1 MLAAVCACYVLYG
14 YMFSAWFVFMGN
26 ISGVLLALWYTLV
39 AYKFA
44 EEAVQDRIAYLLLG
58 VIALLIVVGVV
69 DMAAALEQG
78 ASRILW

>member
-14 YMFSAWFVFMGN
+14 YMFTSWFVFTGN
-26 ISGVLLALWYTLV
+26 ISGVLLATWYTLV

-44 EEAVQDRIAYLLLG
+44 PEGVQDRVAYLLLG
-58 VIALLIVVGVV
+58 VVALLIAVGIV
-69 DMAAALEQG
+69 DMAAGLQPP